1 LTSGLATYPFRM
13 QEVKRSL
20 VVHGFGRL
28 TAAMLLLLAFN
39 P

>member
-1 LTSGLATYPFRM
+1 M

-20 VVHGFGRL
+20 KVQVLGFGRL